1 MLTTILDKVFDK
13 LDADTIVPGKTDYS
27 YDLTR

>member
-1 MLTTILDKVFDK
+1 VLVRILDKVFDQ
-13 LDADTIVPGKTDYS
+13 LDAGSNEAGVNDIS